1 MKLTFL
7 ICDYVNDD
15 LVPRHGTLAD
25 IFRRFAA
32 DWPASEVREFRVDL
46 GEIPP
51 LDYCSDGYL
60 ISGSRHSVNDIQP
73 WIKGLEQ
80 FLVEKLY
87 QDGNSERFV
96 GLCWGHQMLAKATGG
111 LVERPQTLE
120 EPNGVWH
127 VGNHP
132 VSVVSE
138 RQDTVPLPS
147 SFSLLFNHREQVTKL
162 GSQTQILASAAGCPI
177 SMFSFQEKA
186 IGLQAHP
193 EYTRD
198 YQEALMEVVQGL
210 SSEKRLDALKRNEN
224 YEPSAAINAAIRD
237 FLFK

>member
-1 MKLTFL
+1 MKLTLL

-32 DWPASEVREFRVDL
+32 DWPASEVQEFRVDQ
-46 GEIPP
+46 GEIPS

-60 ISGSRHSVNDIQP
+60 ISGSRHSVNDNQP

-80 FLVEKLY
+80 FLSEKLY

-96 GLCWGHQMLAKATGG
+96 GLCWGHQMLAKVTGG
-111 LVERPQTLE
+111 LVERPQTIQ
-120 EPNGVWH
+120 EPDGIWH

-132 VSVVSE
+132 VAMASA
-138 RQDTVPLPS
+138 RQDIVPLPS

-162 GSQTQILASAAGCPI
+162 GPQAQVLASAAGCPI
-177 SMFSFQEKA
+177 AMFSFREKA

-198 YQEALMEVVQGL
+198 YQEALMNVVQGL